1 MVIIRVIIVKIK
13 VKIKV
18 LVWIMRVKWKIMK
31 MEHDK
36 HFKMNNKMI
45 IIEIIILITI
55 KRIKML

>member
-1 MVIIRVIIVKIK
+1 MRFMVIIRVIIVKIK

-36 HFKMNNKMI
+36 HFKMNNIIITIKMI
-45 IIEIIILITI
+45 ITIIKIIA
-55 KRIKML
+55 